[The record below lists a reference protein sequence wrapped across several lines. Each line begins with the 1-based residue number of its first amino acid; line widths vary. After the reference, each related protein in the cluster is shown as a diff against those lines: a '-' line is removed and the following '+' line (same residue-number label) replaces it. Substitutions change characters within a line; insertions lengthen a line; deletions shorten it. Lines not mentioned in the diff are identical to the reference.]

1 MVSAIFLARRNLR
14 AHRGRTFL
22 TLLGIILGVA
32 VVLAIQI
39 TNQTTLDSLR
49 KVFDRTTGQA
59 NLLVVPVNANKR
71 LLDETV
77 LAKVGRSEGIEVAA
91 PSLRSRTL
99 LASDASSWQI
109 AFSMSGVA
117 AGNFFQL
124 YGVEPEIDAQVRV
137 YILSAGRMP
146 KPDKYEVV
154 VPEQFAADKKLKLGD
169 ELVLLVKDGT
179 ERLKVVGL
187 LANEGVAMLNDGA
200 VGFTSASVVQNLF
213 ERGGEFDEIA
223 VRVNKTIAENPAELE
238 VFKQALAEKLND
250 QAKVIYPA
258 ARGQLVSQMLATYQM
273 GLTFFSIIAI
283 IVGAFLIYN
292 AFSMTVV
299 ERTREIG
306 MLRAVGMNRRQILG
320 MVLAEAGLLALLGS
334 IIGLGAGYWL
344 ARGLIGLLGD
354 VVTTEQGSIS
364 VPLEGLLQS
373 IAVGVGVTLVAALI
387 PGLQAARISPLEA
400 LRVRSRGASRVS
412 PVIWISGLIL
422 FAGGWFTA
430 YRIQWPP
437 AMIYYGGNISMMCF
451 FLGAT
456 LTVALAVTWLERWT
470 RPLARLVY
478 GNEGA
483 LGSANVR
490 RSIGRTTLTVASLMV
505 ALTMIISIESL
516 AYSFETDMK
525 SWIDNALGGDLYVRA
540 PLPMRE
546 SFARQLQSVPGV
558 QAVTPARLLEVK
570 TAPGALHAEDQPD
583 DMFYFEA
590 LDPLTFRQIGDME
603 FIANQGDPQANWSKL
618 EQGQAIFISNVV
630 GDRYNLH
637 QGDQLV
643 LLTRRGEQ
651 PFMIAA
657 EVMDFGGQGQIIYG
671 TYGDLHRWFNE
682 QGVDRFTIQVAP
694 GYSIEAVSRQ
704 IKTLYQDSEH
714 VSLQTTEAFKTSI
727 LDLMDQSFQLFDVL
741 SLIGVIIGALGV
753 INTLTMNV
761 IERQREIGGLRSLGM
776 TRGQVLR
783 MVLAEAL
790 TLGFMGGI
798 YGMSVGYVIANV
810 TIQGTNLM
818 TGYDLVYRFTPTPY
832 LIGAVIALVV
842 VQLAAIYPA
851 RRGAGVNIVEA
862 IKHE

>member
-1 MVSAIFLARRNLR
+1 MPTTIFLALRNLR

-59 NLLVVPVNANKR
+59 NLLAISANENKR
-71 LLDETV
+71 PLDQST
-77 LAKVGRSEGIEVAA
+77 LAKLARQPGVEVAA

-99 LASDASSWQI
+99 LASDAASWEI

-124 YGVEPEIDAQVRV
+124 YGVEPGLDVQVRV
-137 YILSAGRMP
+137 YVLSSGRMP
-146 KPDKYEVV
+146 KPDKYELII
-154 VPEQFAADKKLKLGD
+154 PQQFAAEKNLQLGD
-169 ELVLLVKDGT
+169 DLVLLVDDGT
-179 ERLKVVGL
+179 ERLTVVGL
-187 LANEGVAMLNDGA
+187 LSDEGVAMLNDGA
-200 VGFTSASVVQNLF
+200 VGFTSVSVVQDLF
-213 ERGGEFDEIA
+213 HRSGEFDEISL
-223 VRVNKTIAENPAELE
+223 RVDKTIAENPPALEAFKKEL
-238 VFKQALAEKLND
+238 ALSLGDQVKL
-250 QAKVIYPA
+250 IYPA

-306 MLRAVGMNRRQILG
+306 MLRAIGMDRRQILG
-320 MVLAEAGLLALLGS
+320 MVLAEAGLLALVGS
-334 IIGLGAGYWL
+334 LVGLAAGYGL
-344 ARGLIGLLGD
+344 ARALIRLLGD
-354 VVTTEQGSIS
+354 VVTAEQGLIS
-364 VPLEGLLQS
+364 VPLAGLLQS
-373 IAVGVGVTLVAALI
+373 VAVGMGVTIVASLI
-387 PGLQAARISPLEA
+387 PGLQAASISPLEA
-400 LRVRSRGASRVS
+400 LRNRSRSVERVK
-412 PVIWISGLIL
+412 PVVWVSGLVL
-422 FAGGWFTA
+422 FLAGLFLVYQVT
-430 YRIQWPP
+430 WPP
-437 AMIYYGGNISMMCF
+437 ELIYYAGNISMICF
-451 FLGAT
+451 FIGAT
-456 LTVALAVTWLERWT
+456 LTVALAVSALEKVA
-470 RPLARLVY
+470 RPFARLLY

-483 LGSANVR
+483 LGSSNVR

-505 ALTMIISIESL
+505 SLTMIISIQSL
-516 AYSFETDMK
+516 SYSFETDMND
-525 SWIDNALGGDLYVRA
+525 WIDNALGGDLYVRA
-540 PLPMRE
+540 PVPMRE
-546 SFARQLQSVPGV
+546 SFARQLQNTPGV
-558 QAVTPARLLEVK
+558 QVVTPARIIEVK
-570 TAPGALHAEDQPD
+570 AAPGSLPADPSLDDQ
-583 DMFYFEA
+583 FYYEA

-603 FIANQGDPQANWSKL
+603 FAANQGNPQDNWRKL
-618 EQGQAIFISNVV
+618 EQGQAIFISSVV
-630 GDRYNLH
+630 ADRYHLRQGDR
-637 QGDQLV
+637 LV

-651 PFMIAA
+651 AFTVAA

-671 TYGDLHRWFNE
+671 TYADLHRWFNE

-694 GYSIEAVSRQ
+694 GYSVAGVSQQ
-704 IKTLYQDSEH
+704 IKTLYQDSEG

-727 LDLMDQSFQLFDVL
+727 LDLMDQSFRLFDVL

-790 TLGFMGGI
+790 AMGFMGGL
-798 YGMSVGYVIANV
+798 YGMGVGYVIANV
-810 TIQGTNLM
+810 TIMGTNLM
-818 TGYDLVYRFTPTPY
+818 TGYDLAYRFTPDPY
-832 LIGAVIALVV
+832 LIGALIALVI
-842 VQLAAIYPA
+842 VQLAAVFPA
-851 RRGAGVNIVEA
+851 RRAARVNIIES

>member
-1 MVSAIFLARRNLR
+1 MVSSIFLARRNLR
-14 AHRGRTFL
+14 AHRGRTFF

-71 LLDETV
+71 PLDETV

-146 KPDKYEVV
+146 KPEKYEVV
-154 VPEQFAADKKLKLGD
+154 IPEQFAVDKKLKVGD
-169 ELVLLVKDGT
+169 ELVLLAKDGT

-200 VGFTSASVVQNLF
+200 VGFTSVSVVQDLF
-213 ERGGEFDEIA
+213 KRGGEFDEIA

-238 VFKQALAEKLND
+238 VFKKALAGKLND

-354 VVTTEQGSIS
+354 VVTSEQGLIS

-373 IAVGVGVTLVAALI
+373 IAVGMGVTLIAALI

-400 LRVRSRGASRVS
+400 LRVRSRSAGRVS
-412 PVIWISGLIL
+412 PVIWIGGLCLFVSG
-422 FAGGWFTA
+422 WYTA

-437 AMIYYGGNISMMCF
+437 EMIYYGGNISMMCF

-456 LTVALAVTWLERWT
+456 LTVALVVTWLETLT

-483 LGSANVR
+483 LGSSNVR
-490 RSIGRTTLTVASLMV
+490 GPS
-505 ALTMIISIESL
+505 
-516 AYSFETDMK
+516 
-525 SWIDNALGGDLYVRA
+525 
-540 PLPMRE
+540 
-546 SFARQLQSVPGV
+546 
-558 QAVTPARLLEVK
+558 
-570 TAPGALHAEDQPD
+570 
-583 DMFYFEA
+583 
-590 LDPLTFRQIGDME
+590 
-603 FIANQGDPQANWSKL
+603 
-618 EQGQAIFISNVV
+618 
-630 GDRYNLH
+630 
-637 QGDQLV
+637 
-643 LLTRRGEQ
+643 
-651 PFMIAA
+651 
-657 EVMDFGGQGQIIYG
+657 
-671 TYGDLHRWFNE
+671 
-682 QGVDRFTIQVAP
+682 VAP
-694 GYSIEAVSRQ
+694 
-704 IKTLYQDSEH
+704 H
-714 VSLQTTEAFKTSI
+714 
-727 LDLMDQSFQLFDVL
+727 
-741 SLIGVIIGALGV
+741 
-753 INTLTMNV
+753 
-761 IERQREIGGLRSLGM
+761 
-776 TRGQVLR
+776 
-783 MVLAEAL
+783 
-790 TLGFMGGI
+790 
-798 YGMSVGYVIANV
+798 
-810 TIQGTNLM
+810 
-818 TGYDLVYRFTPTPY
+818 
-832 LIGAVIALVV
+832 
-842 VQLAAIYPA
+842 
-851 RRGAGVNIVEA
+851 
-862 IKHE
+862 

>member
-1 MVSAIFLARRNLR
+1 M
-14 AHRGRTFL
+14 

-59 NLLVVPVNANKR
+59 NLLVVPVNKNKHP
-71 LLDETV
+71 LDEAV
-77 LAKVGRSEGIEVAA
+77 LAKVARSEGIEVAA

-109 AFSMSGVA
+109 AFNMSGIA

-124 YGVEPEIDAQVRV
+124 YGVEPENDAEVRV
-137 YILSAGRMP
+137 YILSSGRMP
-146 KPDKYEVV
+146 KLHKYEVAI
-154 VPEQFAADKKLKLGD
+154 PEQFAAEKKLQLGD
-169 ELVLLVKDGT
+169 ELVLLVNEGT
-179 ERLKVVGL
+179 ARLKIIGL
-187 LANEGVAMLNDGA
+187 LSSEGVAMLNDGA
-200 VGFTSASVVQNLF
+200 VGFTSVSVVQDLF
-213 ERGGEFDEIA
+213 NRGGEFDEIA
-223 VRVNKTIAENPAELE
+223 LSVDKTIAENPVALEKFKKELAGRL
-238 VFKQALAEKLND
+238 QD

-273 GLTFFSIIAI
+273 GLTFFSIVAI

-344 ARGLIGLLGD
+344 ARGLISLLGD
-354 VVTTEQGSIS
+354 AVTAQEGLVS

-373 IAVGVGVTLVAALI
+373 MAVGMGVTLIAALI
-387 PGLQAARISPLEA
+387 PGIQAARISPLEA
-400 LRVRSRGASRVS
+400 LRVRSRSASRVN
-412 PVIWISGLIL
+412 PIIWISGFIL
-422 FAGGWFTA
+422 FAAGWFTI
-430 YRIQWPP
+430 YRITWPP
-437 AMIYYGGNISMMCF
+437 ELIYYGGNISMVCF

-456 LTVALAVTWLERWT
+456 LTVALVVTWMETLT
-470 RPLARLVY
+470 RPLARLLY

-483 LGSANVR
+483 LGSSNVR

-558 QAVTPARLLEVK
+558 QVVTPARVLGVK
-570 TAPGALHAEDQPD
+570 TAPGALHADDEPD
-583 DMFYFEA
+583 DEFYFEA
-590 LDPLTFRQIGDME
+590 LDPLTFRQMGDME
-603 FIANQGDPQANWSKL
+603 FIANQGDPEANWKTL
-618 EQGQAIFISNVV
+618 EQGQAVFISNVV

-671 TYGDLHRWFNE
+671 TYNDLHRWFSE
-682 QGVDRFTIQVAP
+682 QGVDRFTIKVAP
-694 GYSIEAVSRQ
+694 DYSIEAVSQQ

-714 VSLQTTEAFKTSI
+714 VSLQTTEAFKSSI

-790 TLGFMGGI
+790 TLGVMGGI
-798 YGMSVGYVIANV
+798 YGVAVGYVIANV
-810 TIQGTNLM
+810 TILGTNLM
-818 TGYDLVYRFTPTPY
+818 TGYDLVYRFTPNPY
-832 LIGAVIALVV
+832 LIGGGDRTGGG
-842 VQLAAIYPA
+842 AAGGNLSGAA
-851 RRGAGVNIVEA
+851 RRQGSISSRRSNTNRVCDKSHIRCRASMVE
-862 IKHE
+862 

>member
-1 MVSAIFLARRNLR
+1 MVSSIFLARRNLR

-59 NLLVVPVNANKR
+59 NLLVVPVNENKR
-71 LLDETV
+71 PLDQAV
-77 LAKVGRSEGIEVAA
+77 LAKVAHSQGIEVAA

-109 AFSMSGVA
+109 AFSMNGVA
-117 AGNFFQL
+117 AGSFFQL

-137 YILSAGRMP
+137 YILSSGRLP
-146 KPDKYEVV
+146 KADKYEVV
-154 VPEQFAADKKLKLGD
+154 IPEQLANDKKLQIGD
-169 ELVLLVKDGT
+169 ELVLLVNDGT
-179 ERLKVVGL
+179 ERLKIVGL
-187 LANEGVAMLNDGA
+187 LGNEGVAMLNDGA
-200 VGFTSASVVQNLF
+200 VGFTSVSVVQELF
-213 ERGGEFDEIA
+213 DRGGEFDEISL
-223 VRVNKTIAENPAELE
+223 RVDQTIAENPAALE
-238 VFKQALAEKLND
+238 VFKKELAGKLKD

-306 MLRAVGMNRRQILG
+306 MLRAIGMNRRQILS
-320 MVLAEAGLLALLGS
+320 MVLAEAGLLAFLGS

-344 ARGLIGLLGD
+344 ARGLIRMLGD
-354 VVTTEQGSIS
+354 AVTAEQGLIS
-364 VPLEGLLQS
+364 VPPEGLLQS
-373 IAVGVGVTLVAALI
+373 VAVGLGVTLIAALI
-387 PGLQAARISPLEA
+387 PGLQAAHISPLEA
-400 LRVRSRGASRVS
+400 LRVRSRSSGRAN
-412 PVIWISGLIL
+412 PVFWMSGLVL
-422 FAGGWFTA
+422 FAAGWYLI
-430 YRIQWPP
+430 YRVTWPTDLL
-437 AMIYYGGNISMMCF
+437 YYAGNITLICF

-456 LTVALAVTWLERWT
+456 LTVALVVTWLERLT
-470 RPLARLVY
+470 RPLAGLVY

-483 LGSANVR
+483 LGSSNVR
-490 RSIGRTTLTVASLMV
+490 RSIGRTTLTVSSLMV
-505 ALTMIISIESL
+505 ALTMIISIKSL
-516 AYSFETDMK
+516 SYSFETDMR

-546 SFARQLQSVPGV
+546 SFARQLQNVPGV
-558 QAVTPARLLEVK
+558 QVVTPTRILEVR
-570 TAPGALHAEDQPD
+570 TAPGVTHADPEPD
-583 DMFYFEA
+583 DRFYFEA
-590 LDPLTFRQIGDME
+590 LDPLSFRQIGDME
-603 FIANQGDPQANWSKL
+603 FVANQGDPEINWRTL

-630 GDRYNLH
+630 SDRYNLH

-651 PFMIAA
+651 SFTIAA
-657 EVMDFGGQGQIIYG
+657 QVVDFLGQGQFIYG
-671 TYGDLHRWFNE
+671 TYADLHRWFNE
-682 QGVDRFTIQVAP
+682 QGVDRFTIEVSA
-694 GYSIEAVSRQ
+694 GYSVEKVSQQ
-704 IKTLYQDSEH
+704 IKALYQDSEH

-727 LDLMDQSFQLFDVL
+727 LDLMDQSFRLFDVL

-790 TLGFMGGI
+790 TLGLMGGV
-798 YGMSVGYVIANV
+798 YGMAVGYVIANV
-810 TIQGTNLM
+810 TILGTNLM
-818 TGYDLVYRFTPTPY
+818 TGYDLVYRFTPNPY
-832 LIGAVIALVV
+832 LISAVIALVV
-842 VQLAAIYPA
+842 VQIAAIYPA
-851 RRGAGVNIVEA
+851 RRAAGVNIVEA